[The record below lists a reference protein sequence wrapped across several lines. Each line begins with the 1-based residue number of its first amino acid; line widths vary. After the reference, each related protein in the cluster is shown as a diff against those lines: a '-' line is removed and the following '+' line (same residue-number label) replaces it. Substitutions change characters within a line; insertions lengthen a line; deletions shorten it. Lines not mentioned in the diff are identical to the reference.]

1 MPAHLTHL
9 THFTRLAQS
18 RSGQTPAAAGDARA
32 TGNALGIYSICSAHP
47 LVIEAAMHQA
57 LDDFA
62 VAPLAS
68 LDQRAVVL
76 CGADGVGKTA
86 TLIDGSAASAPPAV
100 ASTGGG
106 ARLGPPALPCASTP
120 TTPTTLQLGGL
131 TCEHCVARVQKALEA
146 VAIDKQQGAQ
156 QGQAS
161 AEPPAPAPADGK
173 ADTRPAWMKKMGYE
187 AEPGTAD
194 PAATAPAEVPP
205 AAPLAA
211 AAAAPPPA
219 ATESPAAAP

>member
-1 MPAHLTHL
+1 MSSAKQH
-9 THFTRLAQS
+9 
-18 RSGQTPAAAGDARA
+18 GGKCEKIEWTPPSEAAAAAPTPVD
-32 TGNALGIYSICSAHP
+32 
-47 LVIEAAMHQA
+47 EA
-57 LDDFA
+57 
-62 VAPLAS
+62 
-68 LDQRAVVL
+68 
-76 CGADGVGKTA
+76 
-86 TLIDGSAASAPPAV
+86 
-100 ASTGGG
+100 
-106 ARLGPPALPCASTP
+106 
-120 TTPTTLQLGGL
+120 
-131 TCEHCVARVQKALEA
+131 QKALEA

-161 AEPPAPAPADGK
+161 AEPHSPASADGK